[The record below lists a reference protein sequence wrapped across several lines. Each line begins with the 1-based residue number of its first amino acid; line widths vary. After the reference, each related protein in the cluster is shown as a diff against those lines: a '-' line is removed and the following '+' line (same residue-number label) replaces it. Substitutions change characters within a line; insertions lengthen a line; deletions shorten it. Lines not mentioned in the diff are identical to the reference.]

1 MTGALGI
8 VFRSSAINSVV
19 TGPVRLAGSATAA
32 VIVAI
37 VLAGNFGSPA
47 QAAPEKAVCA
57 VEQAIACAPYEPCE
71 RNLPASVNLPS
82 LLKIDRS
89 AGVLISRR
97 EAGEER
103 ISKIGSESGNDAT
116 HVLQGVDEGTP
127 WSMLIDLATG
137 RFTLASARGD
147 AGYVAFGLC
156 SSRILD

>member
-1 MTGALGI
+1 MTGPLCIRRRHTLISSIAAGAVPGARSLLAAGI
-8 VFRSSAINSVV
+8 AAAV
-19 TGPVRLAGSATAA
+19 LAGS
-32 VIVAI
+32 
-37 VLAGNFGSPA
+37 FGLPA

-57 VEQAIACAPYEPCE
+57 VEQAIACPPYEPCD
-71 RNLPASVNLPS
+71 RNLPAAVNLPS
-82 LLKIDRS
+82 LLKIDRP

-103 ISKIGSESGNDAT
+103 VSQIGSESGDDAT
-116 HVLQGVDEGTP
+116 HVLQGVDQGAP

-137 RFTLASARGD
+137 RFTLTSARGD